1 MVAVLSQFL
10 FGNKFF
16 ILTGFSIV
24 AMSVSFSIDLYNRTI
39 YILKKS
45 MVWDVGKDFNI
56 TNGHFIIYYY
66 KLPLTTLAL
75 CHN

>member
-39 YILKKS
+39 YILKKYGLGC
-45 MVWDVGKDFNI
+45 WERF
-56 TNGHFIIYYY
+56 
-66 KLPLTTLAL
+66 
-75 CHN
+75 